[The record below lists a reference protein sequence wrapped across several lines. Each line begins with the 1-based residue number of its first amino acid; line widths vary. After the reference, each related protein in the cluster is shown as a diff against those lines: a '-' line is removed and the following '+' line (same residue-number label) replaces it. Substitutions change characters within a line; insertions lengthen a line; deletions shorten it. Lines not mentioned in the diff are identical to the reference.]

1 MSYPIIVLM
10 SDELI
15 VLLIKHIQIVK
26 KEFDALTKQPMLQKL
41 VVLAENR
48 AEWGA
53 REGETGF
60 ELQNASQ
67 AVYST

>member
-1 MSYPIIVLM
+1 
-10 SDELI
+10 
-15 VLLIKHIQIVK
+15 
-26 KEFDALTKQPMLQKL
+26 MLQKL

-53 REGETGF
+53 GEGKTGF
-60 ELQNASQ
+60 ELQNTSR